1 MRSRT
6 KKEGSSSFLKSA
18 IVIAS
23 GGFIAKCIGAI
34 YRIPLTNLIGGEGLG
49 LYQLVYPIYCL
60 LLTVSATGIPSSLA
74 KLTAAAE
81 GRGEDSRMLLK
92 SAMKLF
98 VGIGLIGSFLMA
110 VSAPYLAKLQGS
122 QEVINGYYTLAPSVL
137 LVSAISVFRGWFQGH
152 NRMFPTALSE
162 VLEQVV
168 KVGVGLLFAY
178 LFRTDI
184 ARAVVYLLLAVSLS
198 ELVAL
203 LFMIGY
209 YQRKKTEIKRENG
222 VGRYAF
228 TSILKMSIP
237 VTLSSILL
245 PISSLVDSVL
255 VPRLLGVYAENAIT
269 LFGLFSGGAVTII
282 NLPVSICYGLAAA
295 SIPRIASAPKEGVRS
310 RIFFSLGST
319 LLVGGGSAVG
329 LYLFAEPMSKL
340 IFHSLS
346 GKELTILISLV
357 KGLSISA
364 LTLSCAQTLSACL
377 TAQGKPQYAAISMA
391 VSMLVKTVVYFVLLQ
406 KEEVSVFG
414 LVIATNVAYGVAFF
428 LNLLYNL
435 RVSKKR
441 ALARKEVET

>member
-49 LYQLVYPIYCL
+49 LYQLVYPVYCL
-60 LLTVSATGIPSSLA
+60 LLTVSATGIPSSIA
-74 KLTAAAE
+74 KLTAEAE

-209 YQRKKTEIKRENG
+209 YQRKKTEVKRENG

-357 KGLSISA
+357 KGLSVSA

-391 VSMLVKTVVYFVLLQ
+391 VAMLVKTVVYFVLLQ

>member
-49 LYQLVYPIYCL
+49 LYQLVYPVYCL
-60 LLTVSATGIPSSLA
+60 LLTVSATGIPSSIA
-74 KLTAAAE
+74 KLTAEAE

-98 VGIGLIGSFLMA
+98 VGIGLVGSFLMA

-209 YQRKKTEIKRENG
+209 YQRKKTEVKRENG

-357 KGLSISA
+357 KGLSVSA

-391 VSMLVKTVVYFVLLQ
+391 VAMLVKTVVYFVLLQ

>member
-23 GGFIAKCIGAI
+23 GGFIAKCIGSI

-49 LYQLVYPIYCL
+49 LYQLVYPVYCL
-60 LLTVSATGIPSSLA
+60 LLTVSATGILSSIA
-74 KLTAAAE
+74 KLTAEAE

-98 VGIGLIGSFLMA
+98 VGIGLVGSFLMA

-357 KGLSISA
+357 KGLSVSA

-391 VSMLVKTVVYFVLLQ
+391 VAMLVKTVVYFVLLQ